1 MDIHDNLIIVNNKII
16 FEDRNMILNFISLN
30 DFVEQF
36 MNDELYFNAIINKT
50 YSKESDGALIQ
61 LTYEKKWT
69 TAFQKWLKDREITL
83 DSSITL
89 GDVKDFIYDLTVVSS
104 YNVQTNFWTIL
115 NFDIR
120 LYLATVLRL
129 LNIELFAFIKL
140 EKVEKEA
147 IVNKAILHLISTNF
161 IEEAMNLIIVQIAKE
176 FIGSNRDLFEIGLN

>member
-1 MDIHDNLIIVNNKII
+1 M
-16 FEDRNMILNFISLN
+16 
-30 DFVEQF
+30 
-36 MNDELYFNAIINKT
+36 
-50 YSKESDGALIQ
+50 
-61 LTYEKKWT
+61 
-69 TAFQKWLKDREITL
+69 KDREITL

-140 EKVEKEA
+140 EKEA

-176 FIGSNRDLFEIGLN
+176 FISNNRDLFEIGLN